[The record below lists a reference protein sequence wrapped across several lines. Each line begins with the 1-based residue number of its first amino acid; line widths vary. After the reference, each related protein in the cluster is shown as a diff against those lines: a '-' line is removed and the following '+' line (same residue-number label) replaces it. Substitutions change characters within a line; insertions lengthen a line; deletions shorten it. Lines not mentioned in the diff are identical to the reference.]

1 MYNNTPN
8 TRYNNVNRSSERYNS
23 AINAPLEKTKKISDL
38 NVNEAE
44 NFVKTKL
51 INDKGKIVIT
61 TSQIRKFLSAVNCLE
76 NKVLGVDELSKELLN
91 EIKYLKV
98 KLAYQAGR
106 ENKIKTL
113 YNELEPLINQISNKN
128 DFTKVARYIEAI
140 VAYHKFNGG
149 E

>member
-1 MYNNTPN
+1 MNTKTVPN
-8 TRYNNVNRSSERYNS
+8 
-23 AINAPLEKTKKISDL
+23 AISLKKISDL
-38 NVNEAE
+38 NAENAKLFVENELYRINPRTGRNEA
-44 NFVKTKL
+44 L
-51 INDKGKIVIT
+51 IT

-76 NKVLGVDELSKELLN
+76 NKISGESELSSELLN

-98 KLAYQAGR
+98 KLAYQVGR
-106 ENKIKTL
+106 EKKIKTL